1 MEHDV
6 QIKILTIVIGFI
18 FEETSLRKLF
28 ALILPV
34 AGLLT
39 LMPGCSNTKSET
51 RLDRDTAGH
60 EISSR
65 FEGEDSELLVEVG
78 KVGLH
83 CADQNRDGT
92 KMELPIDPQHQV
104 SHIVA
109 QKAGY
114 ISVTREGKGFWA
126 VALTDKG
133 KAALEKQPKDDLPD
147 YTKKDDRNT
156 LNGCDFRQ
164 VAFKIARP
172 ALVRVMG
179 VTVDEKA
186 PKADFLY
193 KWQTTELG
201 DALRS
206 DGSVFTQLDPLQ
218 KAELVT
224 AEFALIYRVPVPV
237 PAAGETE
244 SGAVTFEHYD
254 DGWRIK

>member
-1 MEHDV
+1 
-6 QIKILTIVIGFI
+6 
-18 FEETSLRKLF
+18 LRKLLLF
-28 ALILPV
+28 ILPV
-34 AGLLT
+34 AGLLALT
-39 LMPGCSNTKSET
+39 LGCSKSKT
-51 RLDRDTAGH
+51 VLDRDTAGH

-83 CADQNRDGT
+83 CADENRDGT

-114 ISVTREGKGFWA
+114 ISVTREGNGFWT

-133 KAALEKQPKDDLPD
+133 KAALQNQPKDDLPD

-179 VTVDEKA
+179 VTVDERA

-201 DALRS
+201 DVLRA
-206 DGSVFTQLDPLQ
+206 DGSVFAKLDPLQ
-218 KAELVT
+218 QAELVT

-237 PAAGETE
+237 PPADETE
-244 SGAVTFEHYD
+244 SGTVTFEHYD